1 LLLLSALAA
10 SLGAARIPLKDAYR
24 LILDKIPLLSN
35 FVTTEGIQANHQVIM
50 YQIRLPR
57 ILLAMFVG
65 IGLSA
70 SGVMYQGL
78 FRNPMADPYI
88 IGISSGATLGASIAM
103 CLGVTSKI
111 PGVSGIVIG
120 AFAGALAVSFVV
132 FNISRTKGGYLS
144 VLTLLLS
151 GIAIGSLCSAATSF
165 IMLTGGEDSHRIIF
179 WIMGSISSAV
189 WQQVMVVVPVV
200 TAGCIAFFF
209 FTRSLNI
216 LAFGEQRAKQLGI
229 PVNRVKT
236 IVVVIASVVVAAVVS
251 VSGIIGFIGLIVPH
265 MVRLVTGPDNRVLL
279 PVSVFAGGVTLL
291 LADTLART
299 VLVPRELPV
308 GIITA
313 LLGTPFFIYLLRKSR
328 VKGGL

>member
-1 LLLLSALAA
+1 M
-10 SLGAARIPLKDAYR
+10 
-24 LILDKIPLLSN
+24 LDKIPLISRLFNADAIKGN
-35 FVTTEGIQANHQVIM
+35 FKIIM
-50 YQIRLPR
+50 YQVRLPR
-57 ILLAMFVG
+57 IMLAIFVG
-65 IGLSA
+65 MGLSA

-88 IGISSGATLGASIAM
+88 IGISSGATLGASIAISAG
-103 CLGVTSKI
+103 LTSKI
-111 PGVSGIVIG
+111 AGVSGIVLG
-120 AFAGALAVSFVV
+120 AFAGALAVSFIV
-132 FNISRTKGGYLS
+132 FNISRTRSGYLS

-189 WQQVMVVVPVV
+189 WEQVLIVGPIV

-216 LAFGEQRAKQLGI
+216 LAFGEQRARQLGI
-229 PVNRVKT
+229 QINRIKT
-236 IVVVIASVVVAAVVS
+236 IVVIIASVVVAAVVS

-265 MVRLVTGPDNRVLL
+265 MIRLITGPDNRLLL
-279 PVSVFAGGVTLL
+279 PAATLAGGLTLL

-313 LLGTPFFIYLLRKSR
+313 MLGTPFFIYLLRKSR
-328 VKGGL
+328 AKGGL